1 MYSDLMRKNLYF
13 LSLVVSMIGQS
24 ASGRDVVANESVA
37 EIRLYNDFDLPL
49 EPATLFSMSEYNL
62 SLCLFSTLF
71 VLDDASVPRS
81 DILVS
86 WKYVE
91 SAAAYDLVI
100 RNGINWSDGRPFTA
114 MDVKLSIAR
123 LRDVAP
129 THYRSITSLL
139 VPVSSAEPKVDAGI
153 EVISESIVRF
163 HVGHPTPDLFNRLT
177 AVFIPMVRQ
186 DLLDPKTLR
195 VTRHDIT
202 LGPYTLDGRVSSRD
216 RIFLVK
222 NARYFLPS
230 KDMALSIEMRPY
242 RDKVPRAEDIA
253 RDDFWANLI
262 LDRAFTTNEGWTQL
276 NQSGASVWTRPVDR
290 ILYMYP
296 SKNGVRRGVP
306 AILRW
311 FGGKL
316 ADKPLDTTRF
326 PGLQPARALQPKGF
340 FLHEQIK
347 YGAGRAPRHDEVLK
361 VAIINQ
367 QIPGDFL
374 KECFRAIGLNIEY
387 DVLPIPKRKEAQ
399 ESDKYDIVISTF
411 GAADP
416 DPVTWLSLVLGNDQE
431 FTGDYDH
438 AYRHEFE
445 KIKDIRDAAT
455 RIARLRELITRAG
468 AQGLYVPISH
478 FSSIAVANH
487 ALDLKQIRPSDETV
501 DLSKVLVRRP

>member
-1 MYSDLMRKNLYF
+1 MVKNSYI
-13 LSLVVSMIGQS
+13 LSLVVSMIAQS
-24 ASGRDVVANESVA
+24 ANGRHGPANERVA
-37 EIRLYNDFDLPL
+37 EIRVYNDFDLPL
-49 EPATLFSMSEYNL
+49 EPAKLFSMSEYNL

-81 DILVS
+81 DILAS

-91 SAAAYDLVI
+91 SAAAYDFMI
-100 RNGINWSDGRPFTA
+100 RDGIYWSDGLPFTA
-114 MDVKLSIAR
+114 KDVKLSIAR
-123 LRDVAP
+123 LKDVAP

-139 VPVSSAEPKVDAGI
+139 IPVRPAQSNADDGI
-153 EVISESIVRF
+153 EVISHNIVRF

-195 VTRHDIT
+195 VARHDIT
-202 LGPYTLDGRVSSRD
+202 LGPYTLDSRVASKD

-262 LDRAFTTNEGWTQL
+262 LDRAFTPKEGWTKL
-276 NQSGASVWTRPVDR
+276 NQSGASIWTRPVDR

-296 SKNGVRRGVP
+296 TKNGVRRDVP
-306 AILRW
+306 AVLRW
-311 FGGKL
+311 FGSKL
-316 ADKPLDTTRF
+316 AEKPLDSTRF

-347 YGAGRAPRHDEVLK
+347 YGMGKAPRHDEVLK

-367 QIPGDFL
+367 QIPADFL
-374 KECFRAIGLNIEY
+374 QEHFRTLGLNIAY
-387 DVLPIPKRKEAQ
+387 DLLSIPKRNEAQ

-431 FTGDYDH
+431 FIGDYDH

-445 KIKDIRDAAT
+445 KIKNIRDAAT

-468 AQGLYVPISH
+468 SQGLYVPIAH
-478 FSSIAVANH
+478 FSSIAVTNH
-487 ALDLKQIRPSDETV
+487 SLDLKQIRPSDETV
-501 DLSKVLVRRP
+501 DLSKVIVRRP